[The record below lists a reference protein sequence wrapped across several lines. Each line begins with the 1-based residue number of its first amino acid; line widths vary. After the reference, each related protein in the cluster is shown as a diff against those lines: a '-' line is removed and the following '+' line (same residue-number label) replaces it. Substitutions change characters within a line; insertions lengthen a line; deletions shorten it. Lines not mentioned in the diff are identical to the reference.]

1 MGLIVELLKPLRFK
15 IRVSIDKHDISVH
28 TLALLLRYI
37 PETAIC
43 SFACFTAKMNVG
55 SALVNRII
63 FLLPNDVS
71 VFKVNKYYRNDFQW
85 SGFCLISLSNL
96 LISIS

>member
-15 IRVSIDKHDISVH
+15 IRVSIDKQHISVH
-28 TLALLLRYI
+28 TLELLLRYI

-43 SFACFTAKMNVG
+43 SFACFIGRMNLA
-55 SALVNRII
+55 SPLVNRII

-71 VFKVNKYYRNDFQW
+71 VLKTNKY
-85 SGFCLISLSNL
+85 
-96 LISIS
+96 